1 MITAPITIEK
11 VKTALGET
19 SNDLGTL
26 CKNANLNVW
35 SRFKPINNSGKTLT
49 ASPI

>member
-26 CKNANLNVW
+26 CKNANLE
-35 SRFKPINNSGKTLT
+35 SLFKRGCNHV
-49 ASPI
+49 